1 MIHKKKIMLLL
12 LTSLITL
19 SGCDYSKAENKDG
32 FFYNTFA
39 APMDHLLHWLGS
51 IFDNNYGLAII
62 AIVLIVRIIMLPFM
76 LSQSKNG
83 HLMRKKMGIVK
94 PEMTK
99 IQDKIKNA
107 NTQEEKMAAN
117 QEMMDK
123 YKAYGMNPMKTMLGC
138 LPLLVQ
144 MPVLYGLY
152 VSLKWPSSGGLTDH
166 AHFLWFNLTQ
176 PDIWITIIA
185 GILYIIQPLIN
196 LENMPKEQRSIGYLM
211 TIISPIF
218 IIYISITSASALGL
232 YWTINAA
239 FLIVQMF
246 FSNKYYS
253 KLATEEAN
261 QLEKKIQSN
270 HTQNNESKR
279 TLSEN
284 S

>member
-1 MIHKKKIMLLL
+1 MIQKKKIMLLL

-19 SGCDYSKAENKDG
+19 SGCDYSKSENKDG

-39 APMDHLLHWLGS
+39 VPMDNLLHWLGS

-62 AIVLIVRIIMLPFM
+62 AIVLIVRLIMLPFM
-76 LSQSKNG
+76 LAQSKNG
-83 HLMRKKMGIVK
+83 HFMRKKMDIVK

-99 IQDKIKNA
+99 IQ
-107 NTQEEKMAAN
+107 EKMAAN
-117 QEMMDK
+117 QEMMEK
-123 YKAYGMNPMKTMLGC
+123 YKTYGMNPMKTMLGC
-138 LPLLVQ
+138 LPLLIQ
-144 MPVLYGLY
+144 MPVLFGLY

-166 AHFLWFNLTQ
+166 ADFLWFNLTQ

-185 GILYIIQPLIN
+185 GILYIVQPLIN
-196 LENMPKEQRSIGYLM
+196 LENMPKEQRSMGYM
-211 TIISPIF
+211 MSIISPIF
-218 IIYISITSASALGL
+218 IMYISITSASALGL

-253 KLATEEAN
+253 KLAREEAD

-270 HTQNNESKR
+270 HSQKNESKQ
-279 TLSEN
+279 TLFEN
-284 S
+284 T

>member
-1 MIHKKKIMLLL
+1 
-12 LTSLITL
+12 
-19 SGCDYSKAENKDG
+19 
-32 FFYNTFA
+32 
-39 APMDHLLHWLGS
+39 
-51 IFDNNYGLAII
+51 
-62 AIVLIVRIIMLPFM
+62 
-76 LSQSKNG
+76 
-83 HLMRKKMGIVK
+83 MRKKMSIVK

-99 IQDKIKNA
+99 IQEKIKSA

-117 QEMMDK
+117 QEMMEK

-176 PDIWITIIA
+176 PDIWVTVIA

-196 LENMPKEQRSIGYLM
+196 LENMPKEQRSMGYMM

-239 FLIVQMF
+239 FLIKCSF
-246 FSNKYYS
+246 RINII
-253 KLATEEAN
+253 LN
-261 QLEKKIQSN
+261 
-270 HTQNNESKR
+270 
-279 TLSEN
+279 
-284 S
+284 

>member
-1 MIHKKKIMLLL
+1 
-12 LTSLITL
+12 
-19 SGCDYSKAENKDG
+19 
-32 FFYNTFA
+32 
-39 APMDHLLHWLGS
+39 
-51 IFDNNYGLAII
+51 
-62 AIVLIVRIIMLPFM
+62 MLPFM

-176 PDIWITIIA
+176 PDIWITVIA

-196 LENMPKEQRSIGYLM
+196 LENMPKEQRSLGYLM

-232 YWTINAA
+232 YWTINAS

-284 S
+284 A

>member
-1 MIHKKKIMLLL
+1 MHKKKVMILLL
-12 LTSLITL
+12 ISLLTL
-19 SGCDYSKAENKDG
+19 SGCDYSKSENKDS
-32 FFYNTFA
+32 FFYNIFA
-39 APMDHLLHWLGS
+39 VPMDNLLHWLGS
-51 IFDNNYGLAII
+51 TFDNNYGLAII
-62 AIVLIVRIIMLPFM
+62 AIVLIVRLIMLPFM

-99 IQDKIKNA
+99 IQDEIKNA

-117 QEMMDK
+117 QEMMEK

-152 VSLKWPSSGGLTDH
+152 VSLKWPSSGGITDH

-176 PDIWITIIA
+176 PDIWVTLIA

-196 LENMPKEQRSIGYLM
+196 IENMPKEQRSIGYM
-211 TIISPIF
+211 MAIISPIF
-218 IIYISITSASALGL
+218 IMYISITSASALGL
-232 YWTINAA
+232 YWTINVA

-253 KLATEEAN
+253 KLAREEAN

-270 HTQNNESKR
+270 HSQKNESKR

-284 S
+284 T

>member
-1 MIHKKKIMLLL
+1 MLA
-12 LTSLITL
+12 LITLVTL
-19 SGCDYSKAENKDG
+19 SGCDYSKSENKDG

-39 APMDHLLHWLGS
+39 TPMDHLLHWLGA

-76 LSQSKNG
+76 LAQSKNG
-83 HLMRKKMGIVK
+83 HFMRKKMNILK

-99 IQDKIKNA
+99 IQEKIKNA
-107 NTQEEKMAAN
+107 NTQEEKMVAN
-117 QEMMDK
+117 QEMMEK

-144 MPVLYGLY
+144 MPVLFGLY
-152 VSLKWPSSGGLTDH
+152 VSLKWPSSGGLTEH
-166 AHFLWFNLTQ
+166 ADFLWFNLTQ
-176 PDIWITIIA
+176 PDIWITVIA

-196 LENMPKEQRSIGYLM
+196 LENMPKEQRSMGYM
-211 TIISPIF
+211 MAIISPIF

-270 HTQNNESKR
+270 HTQSNESKR

-284 S
+284 A

>member
-1 MIHKKKIMLLL
+1 MVFLLITL
-12 LTSLITL
+12 VTL
-19 SGCDYSKAENKDG
+19 SGCDYSKSENKNG
-32 FFYNTFA
+32 FFYNSFA
-39 APMDHLLHWLGS
+39 LPMDHLLHRLGS
-51 IFDNNYGLAII
+51 VFDNNYGLAII
-62 AIVLIVRIIMLPFM
+62 AIVLIVRLIMLPFM
-76 LSQSKNG
+76 LAQSKNG
-83 HLMRKKMGIVK
+83 HFMRKKMDIVK

-99 IQDKIKNA
+99 MQEKIKNA
-107 NTQEEKMAAN
+107 NTQEEKIAAN
-117 QEMMDK
+117 QEMMKK
-123 YKAYGMNPMKTMLGC
+123 YKEYGMNPMKTMLGC
-138 LPLLVQ
+138 LPLLIQ
-144 MPVLYGLY
+144 MPILFGLY
-152 VSLKWPSSGGLTDH
+152 VSLKWPSSGGLTEH
-166 AHFLWFNLTQ
+166 ANFLWFNLTQ

-196 LENMPKEQRSIGYLM
+196 LENMPKEQRSMGYIM
-211 TIISPIF
+211 AIMSPIF

-284 S
+284 A

>member
-1 MIHKKKIMLLL
+1 MIHKKLMVFLLITL
-12 LTSLITL
+12 VTL
-19 SGCDYSKAENKDG
+19 SGCDYSKSENKNG
-32 FFYNTFA
+32 FFYNSFA
-39 APMDHLLHWLGS
+39 LPMDHLLHRLGS
-51 IFDNNYGLAII
+51 VFDNNYGLAII
-62 AIVLIVRIIMLPFM
+62 AIVLIVRLIMLPFM
-76 LSQSKNG
+76 LAQSKNG
-83 HLMRKKMGIVK
+83 HFMRKKMDIVK

-99 IQDKIKNA
+99 MQEKIKNA
-107 NTQEEKMAAN
+107 NTQEEKIAAN
-117 QEMMDK
+117 QEMMKK
-123 YKAYGMNPMKTMLGC
+123 YKEYGMNPMKTMLGC
-138 LPLLVQ
+138 LPLLIQ
-144 MPVLYGLY
+144 MPILFGLY
-152 VSLKWPSSGGLTDH
+152 VSLKWPSSGGLTEH
-166 AHFLWFNLTQ
+166 ANFLWFNLTQ

-196 LENMPKEQRSIGYLM
+196 LENMPKEQRSMGYIM
-211 TIISPIF
+211 AIMSPIF

-284 S
+284 A